1 MAASFRRRLLRAKT
15 LGPDD
20 LADRPAGSRVLLS
33 SVAGFANQVRSALAI
48 TSSGLVPVI
57 QTNAEYRATVM
68 GEEGIDL
75 GALFTGIAVEET
87 SDLKSRVFQDWVI
100 PPWQGLEPAQAA
112 EVFNIL
118 NWPGLVNGA
127 RLAHMPDLRTY
138 MREIYDGFGPRL
150 DRAATTASVDPDM
163 LAIHLRM
170 FGRNYGTRYVAA
182 PRRKVVPARHY
193 AKEAWSAPRLATAV
207 SALSALSRPGAP
219 VAVYTDR
226 RDHPDTVRF
235 LELAQ
240 DAGFKPQFADL
251 DHDGALGAMQES
263 QMLSG
268 HRRMVLTS
276 TSTFGHLSAL
286 LAEDLEAV
294 LSV

>member
-1 MAASFRRRLLRAKT
+1 MADSFRRRLQRAKT

-20 LADRPAGSRVLLS
+20 LAGRPAGSRVLMS
-33 SVAGFANQVRSALAI
+33 STAGFANQVRSALAI

-87 SDLKSRVFQDWVI
+87 SDLTSRVYRDWII
-100 PPWQGLEPAQAA
+100 PPWKGLEPAQAA

-127 RLAHMPDLRTY
+127 RLAHMPDLRRH
-138 MREIYDGFGPRL
+138 MREIYDAFGPRL
-150 DRAATTASVDPDM
+150 DRATTVASVDPDM

-170 FGRNYGTRYVAA
+170 FARNYDTRYVAP
-182 PRRKVVPARHY
+182 PRNVAPARHY

-207 SALSALSRPGAP
+207 SALSALSRSGAP
-219 VAVYTDR
+219 VAIYTDR
-226 RDHPDTVRF
+226 RDHPDMLRF

-276 TSTFGHLSAL
+276 TSSFGHLAAL
-286 LAEDLEAV
+286 LAEDLEVV
-294 LSV
+294 LSA